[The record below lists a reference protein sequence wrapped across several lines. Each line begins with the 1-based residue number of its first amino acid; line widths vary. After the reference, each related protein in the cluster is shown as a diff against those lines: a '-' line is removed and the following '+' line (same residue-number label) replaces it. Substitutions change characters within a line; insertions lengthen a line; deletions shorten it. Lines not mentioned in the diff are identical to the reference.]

1 MTTETA
7 TAEKPFPPEPTEHSA
22 MSLPQLHAAL
32 DFRTKEMTD
41 AKARAAIIAEEIYN
55 RLSSSA
61 VQAFEQAGKSHG
73 QMKLPL
79 QDGLAAEVKIDRK
92 VDWDSAKLQAVAQ
105 TLPWDR
111 VAAMFKIVFSMP
123 EAIYKGVAALDPDLR
138 AKIDAARTETFAIPK
153 ITLVRTD
160 G

>member
-1 MTTETA
+1 MDTDR
-7 TAEKPFPPEPTEHSA
+7 PFPPEPSEHA
-22 MSLPQLHAAL
+22 MMSLPQLHAAL
-32 DFRTKEMTD
+32 EFRTKEMND
-41 AKARAAIIAEEIYN
+41 AKARAAIIAAEIHA
-55 RLSSSA
+55 RLESSA
-61 VQAFEQAGKSHG
+61 KQAFEQAGKTHG

-111 VAAMFKIVFSMP
+111 VKEMFKIAFSMP
-123 EAIYKGVAALDPDLR
+123 EAIYKGVSALDPELR
-138 AKIDAARTETFAIPK
+138 KKIDDARTETFGTPK
-153 ITLVRTD
+153 ITLVRAD